1 MIIFYNTLKRK
12 KQVFVPIKEGE
23 VRMYTCGLTVYDRGH
38 IGNFRTFIFEDILR
52 RYLEYRGYKV
62 IQVMN
67 ITDVDDKTI
76 RGALASGK
84 SLRDYTDYYTELFFK
99 DIEILN
105 IERAEYYPRA
115 TEHIPDMVELIKI
128 LMKKGYAY
136 ESKGSIYFR
145 ISAFP
150 EYGKLSGLEN
160 KDLIEGYRV
169 DSDEYEKESVKDF
182 VLWKAAKEGEP
193 YWETELGPGRPGWHI
208 ECSVMSMKYLGETFD
223 IHAGGVDLIFPH
235 HENEIAQ
242 SEAATGKQF
251 VNYWLHSEHL
261 IIEGEKMSKSKG
273 NFYTVNDLIQQ
284 GIDPLTL
291 RFLLMSAHYR
301 KQLNYTS
308 ASISQAKEAVDRL
321 ISFKLRLMT
330 EVIKEGS
337 ASEKIVSLLE
347 KTKTEFENAM
357 DDDLNISSALA
368 SIFELIRQV
377 NILIDNNELT
387 KGDAEL
393 IILYLKKFD
402 KVLGVIFTEK
412 DRIEDGELI
421 SLIEERNRA
430 RKEKNYQRA
439 DEIRDYLLKKGII
452 LEDTKTGTRWKRK
465 L

>member
-412 DRIEDGELI
+412 DRIEYGELI

>member
-1 MIIFYNTLKRK
+1 MLSFYNTLKRK
-12 KQVFVPIKEGE
+12 KEVFVPLREGE
-23 VRMYTCGLTVYDRGH
+23 VRIYTCGLTVYDRGH

-52 RYLEYRGYKV
+52 RYLEYKGYKV

-76 RGALASGK
+76 KGAILSGK
-84 SLRDYTDYYTELFFK
+84 DLKEYTEYYTDLFFN
-99 DIEILN
+99 DLEILN

-115 TEHIPDMVELIKI
+115 TDHINDMIELIKI
-128 LMKKGYAY
+128 LLEKGIAY

-150 EYGKLSGLEN
+150 GYGKLSGLESSS
-160 KDLIEGYRV
+160 LIDGYRI
-169 DSDEYEKESVKDF
+169 DSDEYEKENVKDF

-273 NFYTVNDLIQQ
+273 NFYTVNDLIQK
-284 GIDPLTL
+284 GIDPIAL
-291 RFLLMSAHYR
+291 RYLLMSVHYR
-301 KQLNYTS
+301 KKLNFTF
-308 ASISQAKEAVDRL
+308 ASISQAKEAIDRL
-321 ISFKLRLMT
+321 LNFKLRLMT
-330 EVIKEGS
+330 EIIREGKES
-337 ASEKIVSLLE
+337 DEIISLLE
-347 KTKTEFENAM
+347 RTRIRFEEAM
-357 DDDLNISSALA
+357 DDDLNMSEALA
-368 SIFELIRQV
+368 SIFEFIRQI
-377 NILIDNNELT
+377 NILIDDNKLT
-387 KGDAEL
+387 KSDAEL
-393 IILYLKKFD
+393 IISYFRRFD
-402 KVLGVIFTEK
+402 KVLGIIFTE
-412 DRIEDGELI
+412 RNEVEDKEILM
-421 SLIEERNRA
+421 LIEERSKA
-430 RKEKNYQRA
+430 RKEKRFQRA
-439 DEIRDYLLKKGII
+439 DEIRDYLLEKGII